1 MTHLFPLSGGSPS
14 AGNSIP
20 GMQTGPVD
28 VAGTHDSRSRRPA
41 CGRPARTGI
50 SFALAN
56 ESAAPL
62 ALTALAND
70 QMTED
75 GWVLLAPLGEH
86 LHRRR
91 VFTASGIETTQDFVQ
106 VIDAEAVQALANQ
119 IDGLWGKLRRFRRT
133 IPIYARHP
141 DLRDKVPTAVAAESD
156 RTEHGGIT
164 GARIT
169 ARGLEVRPALNELG
183 ARAAEEQGLKYF
195 SPFWWTTP
203 LREQPAAGP
212 LRVRPTSLISVGL
225 TDRPQIHG
233 GDALAN
239 AAADRPTL
247 PAAPAATPPQTMN
260 PKLIALLGLLGIPLA
275 NEADAGAI
283 DTATVQ
289 ATDKLRQ
296 QLAAAAEAQTA
307 LANERT
313 ARTTAES
320 ALANERTARA
330 TAETALANER
340 TAHAGALVDL
350 AIAEGRI
357 APSERT
363 ARLAAFGTT
372 PETFTAARTALAN
385 QAPQWR
391 TGGTPHTADGATR
404 KDTDPG
410 RRLMAL
416 ANEALT
422 AKRAPDIA
430 SALNLARQ
438 ENPELATAVE
448 AAVTESARK

>member
-1 MTHLFPLSGGSPS
+1 MNTHHNLRRLML
-14 AGNSIP
+14 AGARGAAP
-20 GMQTGPVD
+20 QTEPC
-28 VAGTHDSRSRRPA
+28 ARGTHDARSRRPA
-41 CGRPARTGI
+41 CGHSACTAT

-56 ESAAPL
+56 ESAPGPL

-75 GWVLLAPLGEH
+75 GWVLLAPYGEH
-86 LHRRR
+86 RHERRILANGVEAVQ
-91 VFTASGIETTQDFVQ
+91 VFTQ
-106 VIDAEAVQALANQ
+106 VIDAEAVHALANQ

-141 DLRDKVPTAVAAESD
+141 DLRDKVVNALAQETD

-169 ARGLEVRPALNELG
+169 ERGLEVRPALNDLG
-183 ARAAEEQGLKYF
+183 TRAAEQDGLKYF

-203 LREQPAAGP
+203 LAEQPTGGP

-239 AAADRPTL
+239 AAASRPTL
-247 PAAPAATPPQTMN
+247 PAAPAATHPHTMN
-260 PKLIALLGLLGIPLA
+260 KELIALLGLLGIPLA
-275 NEADAGAI
+275 NDAAAGAL
-283 DTATVQ
+283 TAAATQ
-289 ATDKLRQ
+289 AAEKLRTQ
-296 QLAAAAEAQTA
+296 QAAATEAQTA

-313 ARTTAES
+313 ARTTAET
-320 ALANERTARA
+320 ALANERTARTA
-330 TAETALANER
+330 AETALANER

-391 TGGTPHTADGATR
+391 TGGTAHTAAGATR
-404 KDTDPG
+404 KDGDPG
-410 RRLMAL
+410 RRLMAM
-416 ANEALT
+416 ANEALA
-422 AKRAPDIA
+422 AKRAPNIEA
-430 SALNLARQ
+430 ALTLARH
-438 ENPELATAVE
+438 ENPELSAAVD